1 MFKQSLKCASKTH
14 ASGSV
19 YATVC
24 TRRTLSSTQVREQ
37 QIDVQAPILRMLADD
52 LSYEPG
58 AQKGHGL
65 LQDQLHMSA
74 YSRKV
79 NWYCFVC
86 NP

>member
-1 MFKQSLKCASKTH
+1 MQVAVCMPQSAPAARASH
-14 ASGSV
+14 SYG
-19 YATVC
+19 
-24 TRRTLSSTQVREQ
+24 RLSSTQVREQ

-74 YSRKV
+74 YSQKV